1 MSLQPCFVGID
12 VSQASLDIAVRPTA
26 ETWQVSNDE
35 AGITTLVPQLQALA
49 PRKVEILDRLYSI
62 EIPQIRCILG
72 HAMMSLLPT

>member
-35 AGITTLVPQLQALA
+35 AGITTLVTQLQALA
-49 PRKVEILDRLYSI
+49 PT
-62 EIPQIRCILG
+62 
-72 HAMMSLLPT
+72 LLVLEATGGYHGPVTAALARQSSVRTK